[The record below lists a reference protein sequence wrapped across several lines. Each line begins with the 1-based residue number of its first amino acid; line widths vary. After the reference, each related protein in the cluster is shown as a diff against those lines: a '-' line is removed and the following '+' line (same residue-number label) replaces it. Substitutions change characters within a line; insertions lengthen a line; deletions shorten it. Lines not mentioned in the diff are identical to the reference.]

1 MTIRHKNMISDR
13 LYKINEIVNFAKT
26 DPEKAAAILNDYRV
40 EQIYEDV
47 ERICGYL
54 PDSILDAIVEQ
65 IEGSANNENQSNR
78 NRMHR

>member
-1 MTIRHKNMISDR
+1 MTIEQVISNLKR
-13 LYKINEIVNFAKT
+13 AKCVPYK
-26 DPEKAAAILNDYRV
+26 KAAAILNDYRV

-65 IEGSANNENQSNR
+65 IEG
-78 NRMHR
+78 